1 MGYSIAETL
10 HRLVKQAI
18 DSGEAASVEEA
29 QALFARY
36 NLRIEIDAQWTREP
50 NQQAVLLTAIALAR
64 RVFLGGVDVTGELDV
79 PLLTPVRAEATLA
92 AAVAALG
99 ARVVDRGP
107 AGTIPVVW
115 IGPRQ
120 VKRAGFAVRTVVA
133 GWRGGI
139 VPVDC
144 DVDFGHGD
152 AMPLAAMLAAGL
164 AVNEAFLHVSGK
176 MPAAGRR
183 VIGMSLWQPDPAS
196 DWLHPQSDGPA
207 LQFLPSKLWLIGLG
221 HLGQAYLWGLGLLPY
236 DRAESLALVL
246 QDVDAISPS
255 SESTSVLSHYSDVGV
270 RKTRAMAA
278 WAQVRGFN
286 ASIVERL
293 FTADFRRQADEP
305 AVALCGLDNA
315 LGRHA
320 LDQVGFDLIV
330 ETGLGRG
337 HQDFRRIR
345 LHTLPGRRDAAE
357 LWPIR
362 LADESAQ
369 TQPAYSRLRDDG
381 VLDRC
386 GMTLLAGKAVGAP
399 FVGAVAAS
407 LALSEI
413 LRLLHGCRV
422 HQVIDIDLLALEQ
435 RVACLNPHDFS
446 TFNPGFVVVSE
457 PML

>member
-1 MGYSIAETL
+1 VGYSIAETL

-29 QALFARY
+29 QALFANY
-36 NLRIEIDAQWTREP
+36 KLRIEIDAQWAREP
-50 NQQAVLLTAIALAR
+50 IQQAVLLTAIALGR
-64 RVFLGGVDVTGELDV
+64 RVFLGGVDVAGEIDV
-79 PLLTPVRAEATLA
+79 PLLTPLRAEATLA

-99 ARVVDRGP
+99 ARVVSTDP
-107 AGTIPVVW
+107 ACTIPVLW
-115 IGPRQ
+115 IGPRK
-120 VKRAGFAVRTVVA
+120 VRRAGFAVRTIVA

-139 VPVDC
+139 VPLDC
-144 DVDFGHGD
+144 DVDLGCGTG
-152 AMPLAAMLAAGL
+152 MPLAAMLAAGL
-164 AVNEAFLHVSGK
+164 AINEVFLHVSSK

-183 VIGMSLWQPDPAS
+183 IVGMSLWQPDAS
-196 DWLHPQSDGPA
+196 GDWLQSQSDGPV
-207 LQFLPSKLWLIGLG
+207 LRYLPSKLWLIGLG

-236 DRAESLALVL
+236 ERTDSLTLVL
-246 QDVDAISPS
+246 QDVDTITPS
-255 SESTSVLSHYSDVGV
+255 SESTSVLSNCDNLGG

-278 WAQVRGFN
+278 WAESRGFST
-286 ASIVERL
+286 SISERL
-293 FTADFRRQADEP
+293 FAADFRRQADEP

-315 LGRHA
+315 LGRQA

-330 ETGLGRG
+330 EAGLGRG

-345 LHTLPGRRDAAE
+345 LHTLPGRRGAAE

-362 LADESAQ
+362 PEKGPEK
-369 TQPAYSRLRDDG
+369 TQPAYSRLRDEG

-413 LRLLHGCRV
+413 LRLLHGSRV
-422 HQVIDIDLLALEQ
+422 HQVIDVDMLALEE
-435 RVACLNPHDFS
+435 RVACQNPRDFS
-446 TFNPGFVVVSE
+446 TFNPGFVGVSV
-457 PML
+457 

>member
-29 QALFARY
+29 QTLFAKY
-36 NLRIEIDAQWTREP
+36 KLRIEIAPQWAREP
-50 NQQAVLLTAIALAR
+50 NHQAVLLTAIALAR
-64 RVFLGGVDVTGELDV
+64 RVFLGGIDVAGELDV
-79 PLLTPVRAEATLA
+79 PLLTPVRGEATLA
-92 AAVAALG
+92 AAAAALG
-99 ARVVDRGP
+99 ARAVGADP
-107 AGTIPVVW
+107 ADAIPVVW
-115 IGPRQ
+115 IGPRDAR
-120 VKRAGFAVRTVVA
+120 RAGFAVRTITA

-139 VPVDC
+139 VPLDS
-144 DVDFGHGD
+144 DIDLGRGD
-152 AMPLAAMLAAGL
+152 AMPLTAMLAAGL

-176 MPAAGRR
+176 MSAAGRR
-183 VIGMSLWQPDPAS
+183 VVGISLWRPDTS
-196 DWLHPQSDGPA
+196 GDWLQPQSDGPA
-207 LQFLPSKLWLIGLG
+207 LRYLPSKLWLIGLG
-221 HLGQAYLWGLGLLPY
+221 HLGQAYMWGLGLLPY

-255 SESTSVLSHYSDVGV
+255 SESTSILSHYSDVGV

-278 WAQVRGFN
+278 WAEARGFN

-293 FTADFRRQADEP
+293 FTADFRRQAHEP
-305 AVALCGLDNA
+305 SVALCGLDNA
-315 LGRHA
+315 LGRQA
-320 LDQVGFDLIV
+320 LDQVGFDLVV
-330 ETGLGRG
+330 EAGLGRG

-345 LHTLPGRRDAAE
+345 LHTLPGRRGAAE

-362 LADESAQ
+362 PADESAQ
-369 TQPAYSRLRDDG
+369 TQPAYSRLCDDG

-413 LRLLHGCRV
+413 LRLLHGSGV

-435 RVACLNPHDFS
+435 RVTSPNPRDYS
-446 TFNPGFVVVSE
+446 TFNPGFVTVSGS
-457 PML
+457 M

>member
-1 MGYSIAETL
+1 VGYSIAETL

-29 QALFARY
+29 QALFAKY
-36 NLRIEIDAQWTREP
+36 KLRVEIDARWAREP
-50 NQQAVLLTAIALAR
+50 NQQAVLLTAIALGR
-64 RVFLGGVDVTGELDV
+64 RVFLGGVDVAGELDV
-79 PLLTPVRAEATLA
+79 PLLTPLRAEATLA

-99 ARVVDRGP
+99 ATVVGTDP
-107 AGTIPVVW
+107 AATIPVVW
-115 IGPRQ
+115 IGPRRTRH
-120 VKRAGFAVRTVVA
+120 VGFAVRTVVA

-139 VPVDC
+139 VPLDC
-144 DVDFGHGD
+144 DIDLVHGD
-152 AMPLAAMLAAGL
+152 VMPLTAMLAAGL

-176 MPAAGRR
+176 MSAAGRR
-183 VIGMSLWQPDPAS
+183 VVGMSLWRPDPGG
-196 DWLHPQSDGPA
+196 DWLQPQSDGPA
-207 LQFLPSKLWLIGLG
+207 LRYLPSKLWLIGLG

-246 QDVDAISPS
+246 QDVDTISPS

-278 WAQVRGFN
+278 WAEARGFS

-315 LGRHA
+315 LGRQA
-320 LDQVGFDLIV
+320 LDQVGFDLVV
-330 ETGLGRG
+330 EAGLGRG
-337 HQDFRRIR
+337 HHDFRRIR
-345 LHTLPGRRDAAE
+345 LHTLPGRRVAAE

-362 LADESAQ
+362 PVDESAQ
-369 TQPAYSRLRDDG
+369 TQPAYSRMSDDG

-386 GMTLLAGKAVGAP
+386 GVTLLAGKAVGAP

-407 LALSEI
+407 VALSEV
-413 LRLLHGCRV
+413 LRLLHGSGV

-435 RVACLNPHDFS
+435 RVACPNPRDFS
-446 TFNPGFVVVSE
+446 TLNPGFVAVSG

>member
-29 QALFARY
+29 QALFANY
-36 NLRIEIDAQWTREP
+36 KLRIEIDGQWAREP
-50 NQQAVLLTAIALAR
+50 VQQAVLLTAIALGR
-64 RVFLGGVDVTGELDV
+64 RVFLGGVDVAGEIDV
-79 PLLTPVRAEATLA
+79 PLVTPLRAEATLA

-99 ARVVDRGP
+99 ARVGGADP
-107 AGTIPVVW
+107 AGTIPTVW
-115 IGPRQ
+115 IGPQQ
-120 VKRAGFAVRTVVA
+120 VRRAGFAVRTIVA

-139 VPVDC
+139 VPLDC
-144 DVDFGHGD
+144 DIDLGYGD
-152 AMPLAAMLAAGL
+152 AMPLTAMLAAGL
-164 AVNEAFLHVSGK
+164 AVNEAFLHVNGK
-176 MPAAGRR
+176 LPAAGRR
-183 VIGMSLWQPDPAS
+183 IVGLSLWRPDTDC
-196 DWLHPQSDGPA
+196 DWLRPQCDGPA
-207 LQFLPSKLWLIGLG
+207 LRYLPSKLWLIGLG

-236 DRAESLALVL
+236 ERAESLALVL
-246 QDVDAISPS
+246 QDVDTITPS
-255 SESTSVLSHYSDVGV
+255 SESTSVLSDYGNLGA

-278 WAQVRGFN
+278 WAESRGFS

-293 FTADFRRQADEP
+293 FAADFRRQADEP

-315 LGRHA
+315 LGRQA
-320 LDQVGFDLIV
+320 LDQVGFDLVV
-330 ETGLGRG
+330 EAGLGRG

-345 LHTLPGRRDAAE
+345 LHTLPARRGAAE
-357 LWPIR
+357 LWSIHP
-362 LADESAQ
+362 ADESAK

-413 LRLLHGCRV
+413 LRLLHGARV
-422 HQVIDIDLLALEQ
+422 HQVIDVDMLALEE
-435 RVACLNPHDFS
+435 RVACQNPRDFS
-446 TFNPGFVVVSE
+446 TFNPGFVGVSA
-457 PML
+457 

>member
-1 MGYSIAETL
+1 MEYSIAETL

-29 QALFARY
+29 QALFAKY
-36 NLRIEIDAQWTREP
+36 KLRIEVDAQWAREP
-50 NQQAVLLTAIALAR
+50 SQQAVLLTAIALGR
-64 RVFLGGVDVTGELDV
+64 RVFLGGVDVAGELNV
-79 PLLTPVRAEATLA
+79 PLLTPLRAEATLA

-99 ARVVDRGP
+99 ARIVSADPSG
-107 AGTIPVVW
+107 AIPIVW
-115 IGPRQ
+115 IGPRRA
-120 VKRAGFAVRTVVA
+120 KRAGFAVRTIVA

-139 VPVDC
+139 VPQDSEVDLA
-144 DVDFGHGD
+144 HGD
-152 AMPLAAMLAAGL
+152 VMPLTAMLAAGL

-176 MPAAGRR
+176 MSASGRR
-183 VIGMSLWQPDPAS
+183 VVGMSLWRPDPGS
-196 DWLHPQSDGPA
+196 DWLQPQSDGPA
-207 LQFLPSKLWLIGLG
+207 LQYLPSKLWLIGLG
-221 HLGQAYLWGLGLLPY
+221 HLGQAYMWGLGLLPY

-246 QDVDAISPS
+246 QDVDIISPS
-255 SESTSVLSHYSDVGV
+255 SESTSVLSHYSDVGA

-278 WAQVRGFN
+278 WAEARGFN

-293 FTADFRRQADEP
+293 FTADFRRHADEP

-315 LGRHA
+315 LGRQA

-330 ETGLGRG
+330 EAGLGRG

-345 LHTLPGRRDAAE
+345 LHTLPGRREAAE

-362 LADESAQ
+362 PADEAAQ
-369 TQPAYSRLRDDG
+369 RQPAYSRLRDDG

-386 GMTLLAGKAVGAP
+386 GITMLAGKAVGAP

-413 LRLLHGCRV
+413 LRLLHGAGV
-422 HQVIDIDLLALEQ
+422 HQVIDVDMLALEE
-435 RVACLNPHDFS
+435 RVACQNPRDFS
-446 TFNPGFVVVSE
+446 TFNPGFVSVSA
-457 PML
+457 

>member
-29 QALFARY
+29 QTLFAKY
-36 NLRIEIDAQWTREP
+36 KLRIEIDAQWAQEP
-50 NQQAVLLTAIALAR
+50 IQQAVLLTAIALGR
-64 RVFLGGVDVTGELDV
+64 RVFLGGVDVVGELDV
-79 PLLTPVRAEATLA
+79 ALLTPLREEATLA
-92 AAVAALG
+92 AAVAAMG
-99 ARVVDRGP
+99 ACVVSKDP
-107 AGTIPVVW
+107 ASTIPVLW
-115 IGPRQ
+115 IGPRRAR
-120 VKRAGFAVRTVVA
+120 RAGFAVRTIVT

-139 VPVDC
+139 VPLDSDIEFACV
-144 DVDFGHGD
+144 D
-152 AMPLAAMLAAGL
+152 AMPLTAMLAAGL
-164 AVNEAFLHVSGK
+164 AVNEVFLHVSDK

-183 VIGMSLWQPDPAS
+183 IVGMSLWQPDIGG
-196 DWLHPQSDGPA
+196 DWLQPQSDGPA
-207 LQFLPSKLWLIGLG
+207 LRYLPSKLWLIGLG

-236 DRAESLALVL
+236 KRIKSLELVL
-246 QDVDAISPS
+246 QDVDIITPS
-255 SESTSVLSHYSDVGV
+255 SESTSVLSDCSNLGA

-278 WAQVRGFN
+278 WAESRGFS

-293 FTADFRRQADEP
+293 FAADFRRQGDEP

-315 LGRHA
+315 LGRQA
-320 LDQVGFDLIV
+320 LDQVGFDLVV

-345 LHTLPGRRDAAE
+345 LHTLPGRRGAGE
-357 LWPIR
+357 LWPIHP
-362 LADESAQ
+362 ADESAKL
-369 TQPAYSRLRDDG
+369 QPAYSRLHDGG

-413 LRLLHGCRV
+413 LRLLHGARV
-422 HQVIDIDLLALEQ
+422 HQVIDIDMLALEE
-435 RVACLNPHDFS
+435 RVACLNPRDFS
-446 TFNPGFVVVSE
+446 TFNPGFVGLST
-457 PML
+457 